1 MKTTK
6 ARINTIKYVITESI
20 RIKNEL
26 NVALKNKN
34 FKDFYEKEYGSG
46 LGSIGMTIDSPNSPT
61 KGENKDPRAQI
72 YLSNK
77 SKFAI
82 IHMLTDIINE
92 EKLEIHTTVDEYY
105 SEFKKILYNHIF
117 LDNGNIDAEGCSKIL
132 DDTLDNIKIK
142 LGSEDFYFPILANG
156 LGQHEINLGI
166 VSILPKDI
174 VFAEIK
180 MKFGHLVFDRASE
193 FCASP
198 LYPYEHLLKITIH
211 NCSAKR
217 RDTLSKQIANL
228 IVGIIQLFAE
238 YYQINADLLAL
249 SLNPYPNYEGFY
261 ITKKDNNYN
270 YCFSSKGTI
279 SQSAEF
285 WVQFKE
291 DISYDMGIIINQIIT
306 HAITPKSFPILVDRL
321 IDAIFI
327 FRSAMQDNDE
337 ASKIVKL
344 TTALERLVSTEKG
357 NISSNFRRRVVL
369 LLNICHR
376 EENDWNKIAKEMY
389 QYRSSIVHGSWSM
402 YRQNEPLYA
411 SKYSELTSKAIISAC
426 IVFSQVGLKREDD
439 LNLINSVYDY
449 LSQNEVI

>member
-6 ARINTIKYVITESI
+6 ARINTIKYVIIESI

-34 FKDFYEKEYGSG
+34 LKDFYEKEYGSG

-261 ITKKDNNYN
+261 ITKK
-270 YCFSSKGTI
+270 
-279 SQSAEF
+279 
-285 WVQFKE
+285 
-291 DISYDMGIIINQIIT
+291 
-306 HAITPKSFPILVDRL
+306 R
-321 IDAIFI
+321 
-327 FRSAMQDNDE
+327 
-337 ASKIVKL
+337 
-344 TTALERLVSTEKG
+344 
-357 NISSNFRRRVVL
+357 
-369 LLNICHR
+369 
-376 EENDWNKIAKEMY
+376 
-389 QYRSSIVHGSWSM
+389 
-402 YRQNEPLYA
+402 
-411 SKYSELTSKAIISAC
+411 
-426 IVFSQVGLKREDD
+426 
-439 LNLINSVYDY
+439 
-449 LSQNEVI
+449 